1 VILFVDEGMGR
12 YVVPEAIR
20 AAGVRAEVHRD
31 HFQAG
36 TPDSE
41 WIEEVTKRGWVIVGK
56 DKGHRF
62 EPLEMLAIQ
71 RSGARLF
78 TLASGKRSGP
88 ENAQAIVKALGAMS
102 RFDATHTPPYVAR
115 ITRSGTVEAIY
126 PPCERRAGG

>member
-1 VILFVDEGMGR
+1 MILFVDEGMGR

-20 AAGVRAEVHRD
+20 AAGVQAEAHRD
-31 HFQAG
+31 HFPQG
-36 TPDSE
+36 TPDAV

-78 TLASGKRSGP
+78 TLASGKRSGA
-88 ENAQAIVKALGAMS
+88 ENADAIVKALRAME
-102 RFDATHTPPYVAR
+102 RFDATQRPPYIAR
-115 ITRSGTVEAIY
+115 ITRGGTVEAIY
-126 PPCERRAGG
+126 TPGRR